1 MGIGQ
6 SAEMNTMYRF
16 WSFFLRQHFNRGMF
30 DEFRACALEDA
41 AAGYRYD
48 CKLLVKLLAL
58 VYCCLHKLI
67 FEVKDVALIYVCIV
81 HCLELLWY

>member
-48 CKLLVKLLAL
+48 CKFLMILLAL
-58 VYCCLHKLI
+58 VYCCL
-67 FEVKDVALIYVCIV
+67 D
-81 HCLELLWY
+81 